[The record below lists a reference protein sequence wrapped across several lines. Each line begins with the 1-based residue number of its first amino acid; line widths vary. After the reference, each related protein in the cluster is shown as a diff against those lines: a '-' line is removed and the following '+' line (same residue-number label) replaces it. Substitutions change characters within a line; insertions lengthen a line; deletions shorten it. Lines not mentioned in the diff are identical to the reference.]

1 MVTTT
6 VLSTLFYSTSCHCGK
21 QPSARVQLSLSL
33 AFLVHTAPCCPSP
46 PPESN
51 YLCLCPYRSLLPE
64 PSARVQ
70 LSLVHTA
77 PCCPSP
83 PPESNYLLSIPLPA
97 APALRQSPT
106 ISCPYRSLLPQ
117 PSARVQLS
125 LVHTAPC
132 CPSPPPESNFLLSIP
147 LPAAPALRQSPT
159 ISCPYRSLLPQPS
172 ARVQLSLVHTAPC
185 CPSPP
190 PESNY
195 LLSIPLPAAPA
206 LRQSPTISC
215 PYRSLLPQPSARVQL
230 SLVHTAPCCPSPP
243 PESNYLLSIPLP
255 AAPALRQSPPTI
267 FVLLMS
273 LSIPFPTTPSRHL
286 DLKSDLTPHIC
297 HQAPYLSLCA
307 SDGPSIVCNWS
318 HVSSSFS
325 SKERNKNGQA
335 RCSQHVQKMAR
346 GRIFFFFFCV
356 PRYISGIHHFG

>member
-6 VLSTLFYSTSCHCGK
+6 VLSTLFYSTFCHCGK
-21 QPSARVQLSLSL
+21 QPSARVQLFLSL

-51 YLCLCPYRSLLPE
+51 YLLSIPLPAARALRQSPTFSCPYRSLLPE

-97 APALRQSPT
+97 ARALRQSPT
-106 ISCPYRSLLPQ
+106 ISVLVHTAPCCPSPPPESNYLCPLHSLSIPLPAAPALLQSPTISVPCIPCPYRSLLPQ

-125 LVHTAPC
+125 L
-132 CPSPPPESNFLLSIP
+132 
-147 LPAAPALRQSPT
+147 
-159 ISCPYRSLLPQPS
+159 SL
-172 ARVQLSLVHTAPC
+172 AFLVHTAPC

-195 LLSIPLPAAPA
+195 LCPLHSLSIPP
-206 LRQSPTISC
+206 
-215 PYRSLLPQPSARVQL
+215 
-230 SLVHTAPCCPSPP
+230 
-243 PESNYLLSIPLP
+243 P

-307 SDGPSIVCNWS
+307 SDGPSIVCNCS

-325 SKERNKNGQA
+325 SNERNKNGQA